1 MEDILRNALET
12 GLLLPQTVENCKEW
26 LRYLPK
32 WGETAIKE
40 LIEWKNWEEL
50 NNRFFK
56 NLEFG
61 TGGMR
66 SRTIAETVTQAE
78 RGHGA
83 PFDSPEHAAIGSAY
97 LNDFNVARATIALF
111 HYCKMQSDS
120 PLKLV
125 IAHDVRHFSEHFA
138 QITAKIWNYLGG
150 KAIAFSGPRST
161 PQLSFSVRKF
171 QAIAGIVITASHNP
185 AHDNG
190 YKVYFRDGGQVVEPH
205 ASKIIEKFN
214 QTSLQEAVQ
223 ILESIAKNNS
233 PLEYFDATAD
243 KSYIGEVISN
253 LFDANIFQ
261 ASPINIVFTP
271 IHGTGDMITA
281 TVLQQL
287 GIRAHF
293 VSEQMVHDPRF
304 PTVKSPNPENFEVFD
319 LAIKKA
325 NGVDAEL
332 IIATDPDAD
341 RVAIGV
347 RNGEGIFEKFTGNL
361 TGALLAEF
369 RLSQMKIRGW
379 IPAEGSHRIA
389 FIKTFVTS
397 PLQEKIAEAHGVK
410 VINTLTGF
418 KWIGEKLN
426 DYETILQNCLV
437 KFNIPPID
445 YVNTPAEKRRELL
458 LKYSTF
464 FVMGGE
470 ESYGYLANDNIRDK
484 DANGATIMI
493 CEMLATL
500 KKSGKT
506 LIDFRNEIYQKYG
519 YYDETQLNICYEG
532 AAGAKKIKNILESY
546 KKSPPTTLG
555 HLAVTHIMDF
565 SKDKIFD
572 LDGKHIPAQN
582 FFIIGLDNGYRYAI
596 RSSGTESKIKFYIFG
611 NVPVTTSIADS
622 AKETAQTM
630 EIIKQL
636 LQKDADLRAEQSK

>member
-1 MEDILRNALET
+1 MDEVLQSALDA
-12 GLLLPQTVENCKEW
+12 GLLLPETIKNCKEW
-26 LRYLPK
+26 MQFLPN
-32 WGETAIKE
+32 WGQSAIEE
-40 LIEWKNWEEL
+40 LIERSNWKEVND
-50 NNRFFK
+50 RFFK

-66 SRTIAETVTQAE
+66 SRTIGEVVPQAE
-78 RGHGA
+78 WGHGA
-83 PFDSPEHAAIGSAY
+83 SFDAPEHAAIGSAY
-97 LNDFNVARATIALF
+97 LNDFNIARATIALF
-111 HYCKMQSDS
+111 RYCETQSDG

-125 IAHDVRHFSEHFA
+125 IAHDVRHFSEHFS

-150 KAIAFSGPRST
+150 KATAFDGPRST

-214 QTSLQEAVQ
+214 QTSLEDVVQ

-233 PLEYFDATAD
+233 SIEYFDAAAD
-243 KSYIGEVISN
+243 KSYMGEVVSN
-253 LFDANIFQ
+253 LFDTSIFQ
-261 ASPINIVFTP
+261 ESPINIVFTP
-271 IHGTGDMITA
+271 VHGTGDMITA
-281 TVLQQL
+281 PMLQQL

-325 NGVDAEL
+325 NSVGAEV

-341 RVAIGV
+341 RIAIGV
-347 RNGEGIFEKFTGNL
+347 RNEKGIFEQFTGNL

-369 RLSQMKIRGW
+369 RLSQMKARDW
-379 IPAEGSHRIA
+379 IPAEGSPRVA

-397 PLQEKIAEAHGVK
+397 PLQDKIAESHGVK

-426 DYETILQNCLV
+426 DYETLLQNRLAELN
-437 KFNIPPID
+437 FPPID
-445 YVNTPAEKRRELL
+445 YVHTPAEKRRELL
-458 LKYSTF
+458 LKHSTF
-464 FVMGGE
+464 FAMGGE
-470 ESYGYLANDNIRDK
+470 ESYGYLASDNTRDK
-484 DANGATIMI
+484 DANGATVMI

-506 LIDFRNEIYQKYG
+506 LIDFRNEIYRKYG
-519 YYDETQLNICYEG
+519 YYGETQLNIYYEG
-532 AAGAKKIKNILESY
+532 ASGAGKIKNILQSY
-546 KKSPPTTLG
+546 QKNPPTTLG
-555 HLAVTHIMDF
+555 DFSVTHITDF
-565 SKDKIFD
+565 NKDEIFD
-572 LDGKHIPAQN
+572 PDGKRIPAQN
-582 FFIIGLDNGYRYAI
+582 FFIIDLDNGYRYAI
-596 RSSGTESKIKFYIFG
+596 RGSGTEPKIKFYIFG
-611 NVPVTTSIADS
+611 NAPVTISLEDS
-622 AKETAQTM
+622 MRKTAEIM
-630 EIIKQL
+630 GIIKQL
-636 LQKDADLRAEQSK
+636 LQKDADLRAS

>member
-1 MEDILRNALET
+1 MEDILKNALET

-26 LRYLPK
+26 LMYLPK
-32 WGETAIKE
+32 WGKTAIRE
-40 LIEWKNWEEL
+40 LVEWKNWEEL

-83 PFDSPEHAAIGSAY
+83 PFDAPEYAAIGSAY

-111 HYCKMQSDS
+111 RYCKTQSDR

-125 IAHDVRHFSEHFA
+125 IAHDVRHFSEHFS

-150 KAIAFSGPRST
+150 KAIAFNGPRST
-161 PQLSFSVRKF
+161 PQLSFSARKF

-190 YKVYFRDGGQVVEPH
+190 YKVYFRDGGQVIEPH
-205 ASKIIEKFN
+205 ASKIIEKFH

-233 PLEYFDATAD
+233 PIEYFDATAD
-243 KSYIGEVISN
+243 KSYISEVISN

-261 ASPINIVFTP
+261 KSPINIVFTP

-281 TVLQQL
+281 PVLQQL

-325 NGVDAEL
+325 NSVDAEL

-369 RLSQMKIRGW
+369 RLSQMKVRGW
-379 IPAEGSHRIA
+379 IPVEGSHRVA

-397 PLQEKIAEAHGVK
+397 PLQDKIAEAHGVK

-426 DYETILQNCLV
+426 DYETILQNRLV
-437 KFNIPPID
+437 EFNLPTID
-445 YVNTPAEKRRELL
+445 YVNTSTEKRRELL
-458 LKYSTF
+458 LKHSTF

-470 ESYGYLANDNIRDK
+470 ESYGYLASDNIRDK
-484 DANGATIMI
+484 DANGATVVI

-519 YYDETQLNICYEG
+519 YYDETQLNIYYEG
-532 AAGAKKIKNILESY
+532 ASGAGKIKNILESY
-546 KKSPPTTLG
+546 KKNPPTALG
-555 HLAVTHIMDF
+555 HFAVTHIMDF

-572 LDGKHIPAQN
+572 LDGKRIPAQN
-582 FFIIGLDNGYRYAI
+582 FFMIDLDNGYRYAI
-596 RSSGTESKIKFYIFG
+596 RSSGTEPKIKFYIFG
-611 NVPVTTSIADS
+611 NVPVTASLADS
-622 AKETAQTM
+622 AKETAQTTA
-630 EIIKQL
+630 IIKQL
-636 LQKDADLRAEQSK
+636 LQNDADLRAEQSH